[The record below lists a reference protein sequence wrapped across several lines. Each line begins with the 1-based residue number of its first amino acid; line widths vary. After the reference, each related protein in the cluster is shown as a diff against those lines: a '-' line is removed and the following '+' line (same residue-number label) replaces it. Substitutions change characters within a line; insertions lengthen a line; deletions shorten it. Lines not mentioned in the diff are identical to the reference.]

1 MRAAGHEV
9 VHEVVVRR
17 DRVENAA
24 HAALFF
30 VPRDTLE
37 AEVG

>member
-9 VHEVVVRR
+9 VHEVVIRR
-17 DRVENAA
+17 DRVEDAA
-24 HAALFF
+24 HAALL
-30 VPRDTLE
+30 VAPRDALE